1 MVDSIDLS
9 TLLDAR
15 EVPTPPTAALRVLE
29 IKNDPDASMSELVAV
44 VQQDPGLA
52 VKIMTTANSPA
63 YRRGDAV
70 TTVDRAVSL
79 IGFRSVTTIALA
91 FSVAS
96 TMPST
101 GVVAGIPMTTFW
113 TRSIVTAATA
123 RLVSQEIAGDLAEES
138 FFVGLIAGLGR
149 VVMGLV
155 IPDEYEPLATEHD
168 GWPTFNDETAVF
180 DFSSAT
186 TTAALLRQWKMPELF
201 ADAADQIETVPS
213 GGAGSS
219 NAEDIARSVRL
230 AMAITEF
237 YVDQGDGAMLREL
250 TAHALDYGISPSR
263 IDQLLDLVFEHIEEL
278 AKQFGV
284 DADVERYA
292 EIVNTAR
299 GELVELSLQ
308 TDAAWREESEK
319 RAELERTNVELEAQ
333 ARQDPLTGLHNR
345 RAFNEQLMQQVK
357 LRIRNPQAV
366 PKSMGVIMI
375 DIDKF
380 KLVNDTYGHDA
391 GDAVLVKLAE
401 ILKMTTRSEET
412 IARYG
417 GEEFILLAPSTSPDE
432 LVLAGERIRKTI
444 ELVDIEIASGEH
456 LNITASFGVATLSVP
471 ELDGDA
477 AQLVKAADE
486 ALYEAKA
493 AGRNRVMLSTSFP
506 PQD

>member
-1 MVDSIDLS
+1 MADSIDLS

-29 IKNDPDASMSELVAV
+29 IKNDPDAGMSDLVEV
-44 VQQDPGLA
+44 VKQDPGLA
-52 VKIMTTANSPA
+52 VKIMTTANSPS
-63 YRRGDAV
+63 YRRGDEV

-123 RLVSQEIAGDLAEES
+123 RLVSQEISGDLAEES
-138 FFVGLIAGLGR
+138 FFVGLVAGLGR

-155 IPDEYEPLATEHD
+155 VPEEYEPLATEHD
-168 GWPTFNDETAVF
+168 GWPTFNAETAVF

-186 TTAALLRQWKMPELF
+186 TTAALLRQWQMPELF
-201 ADAADQIETVPS
+201 AEAADQIETVES
-213 GGAGSS
+213 SGAGSS
-219 NAEDIARSVRL
+219 PAEDIARSVRL

-237 YVDQGDGAMLREL
+237 YVDQGDGKVLREL
-250 TAHALDYGISPSR
+250 TAHAREYGIEPGR
-263 IDQLLDLVFEHIEEL
+263 IDELLDVVFEHIEEL

-308 TDAAWREESEK
+308 TDAALNQETER
-319 RAELERTNVELEAQ
+319 RAELERTNVELEQQ

-345 RAFNEQLMQQVK
+345 RAFNEQLMQQ
-357 LRIRNPQAV
+357 LRLRMRNANAV
-366 PKSMGVIMI
+366 PKEIGII
-375 DIDKF
+375 LLDIDHF
-380 KLVNDTYGHDA
+380 KSVNDTYGHDA

-401 ILKMTTRSEET
+401 ILEMTTRTEET
-412 IARYG
+412 VARYG
-417 GEEFILLAPSTSPDE
+417 GEEFILLAPSTTPEE
-432 LVLAGERIRKTI
+432 LMLAGERIRKTI
-444 ELVDIEIASGEH
+444 ELIDIEIPSGKH
-456 LNITASFGVATLSVP
+456 LNITASFGAATLARP
-471 ELDGDA
+471 ETDDDA

-486 ALYEAKA
+486 ALYDAKTG
-493 AGRNRVMLSTSFP
+493 GRNRVVLSPTFHP
-506 PQD
+506 LA

>member
-1 MVDSIDLS
+1 MAESIDLS

-29 IKNDPDASMSELVAV
+29 IKNDPDASMSDLVAV

-63 YRRGDAV
+63 YRRGDPV

-96 TMPST
+96 TMPAT

-123 RLVSQEIAGDLAEES
+123 RLVSNEISGDLAEES

-149 VVMGLV
+149 VVMALV
-155 IPDEYEPLATEHD
+155 VPEQYEPLATEHD
-168 GWPTFNDETAVF
+168 GWPTFNQETAVF

-186 TTAALLRQWKMPELF
+186 TTAALLRQWQMPKLF

-213 GGAGSS
+213 SGAGSS
-219 NAEDIARSVRL
+219 NSEDIARSVRL

-250 TAHALDYGISPSR
+250 TAHALEYGIAPAR
-263 IDQLLDLVFEHIEEL
+263 IDQLLDIVFEHIEEL

-308 TDAAWREESEK
+308 TDAAWRAESE
-319 RAELERTNVELEAQ
+319 RRVELERTNVELEAQ
-333 ARQDPLTGLHNR
+333 ARQDPLTSLHNR
-345 RAFNEQLMQQVK
+345 RAFNEQLMQQLK
-357 LRIRNPQAV
+357 LRIRNPHSV
-366 PKSMGVIMI
+366 PKSMGVIMM

-380 KLVNDTYGHDA
+380 KLVNDTHGHDA

-401 ILKMTTRSEET
+401 ILTMTTRSEET

-417 GEEFILLAPSTSPDE
+417 GEEFILLAPSTTAEE
-432 LVLAGERIRKTI
+432 LMLAGERIRKTI
-444 ELVDIEIASGEH
+444 ELVDIEIPSGEL
-456 LNITASFGVATLSVP
+456 LNITVSFGVATLEAP
-471 ELDGDA
+471 ETDGDA

-486 ALYEAKA
+486 ALYEAKD
-493 AGRNRVMLSTSFP
+493 AGRNRVLLSTSFP
-506 PQD
+506 PPS

>member
-1 MVDSIDLS
+1 MADSLDLS

-29 IKNDPDASMSELVAV
+29 VKNDPDASMADLVAV

-63 YRRGDAV
+63 YRRGDEV
-70 TTVDRAVSL
+70 TTVERAVSL

-96 TMPST
+96 TMPAT
-101 GVVAGIPMTTFW
+101 GIVAGIPMTTFW

-123 RLVSQEIAGDLAEES
+123 RLVSQEISGELAEES

-155 IPDEYEPLATEHD
+155 APDQYEPIATQHD
-168 GWPTFNDETAVF
+168 GWPTFNAETAVF

-201 ADAADQIETVPS
+201 ADAADQIETVES
-213 GGAGSS
+213 SGAGSS

-237 YVDQGDGAMLREL
+237 YVDQGDGTVLREL
-250 TAHALDYGISPSR
+250 TGHAREYGIPTPR
-263 IDQLLDLVFEHIEEL
+263 IDEILDHVFEHIEEL

-284 DADVERYA
+284 DADIDRYA
-292 EIVNTAR
+292 EIINTAR

-308 TDAAWREESEK
+308 TDADWHAESTR

-333 ARQDPLTGLHNR
+333 AREDPLTGLHNR
-345 RAFNEQLMQQVK
+345 RAFNEQLMQQLN

-366 PKSMGVIMI
+366 PKSIGILLL

-380 KLVNDTYGHDA
+380 KAVNDTYGHDA

-401 ILKMTTRSEET
+401 ILTMTTRSEET

-417 GEEFILLAPSTSPDE
+417 GEEFILLAPSTTPEE

-444 ELVDIEIASGEH
+444 ELVDIEIPSGEH
-456 LNITASFGVATLSVP
+456 LSITASFGAATLAMP
-471 ELDGDA
+471 ETDDDA

-486 ALYEAKA
+486 ALYEAKDG
-493 AGRNRVMLSTSFP
+493 GRNQVRLSTSFP
-506 PQD
+506 PQI